1 MEVEHGATTSG
12 ILSLYNKGL
21 VPKRIGKVAMRSKFA
36 SNGRQLYE
44 VVQDDEQFS
53 RTQPAANEDRTKK
66 YFSKSQPRVVEI
78 SCAKIYQFTPNCPAQ
93 GDQPRPAEA
102 NETDR

>member
-44 VVQDDEQFS
+44 VVQDDE
-53 RTQPAANEDRTKK
+53 
-66 YFSKSQPRVVEI
+66 
-78 SCAKIYQFTPNCPAQ
+78 
-93 GDQPRPAEA
+93 
-102 NETDR
+102 